1 MNARGGAVN
10 ARSGAVN
17 ARSGTVNAGSGP
29 VTSVQ
34 IGMEWQLELAGG
46 LNRLFRE
53 IVLRLP
59 GEGVAVRGLVAG
71 GPQVEAQSGGTVHAF
86 APATASF
93 WRRLHSARRAVRAML
108 RSLPSSTD
116 ASRLSSPLSSPRV
129 VLVSHFAPYGL
140 ALLGAARR
148 YPLVVYFHGPWSV
161 ESRDQGR
168 SWWSMRV
175 RHALERRVYHR
186 AERCI
191 VLSRAFARV
200 LEYDFGVAPER
211 ITVIPGG
218 VDAEHFAA
226 QPSRAASRTA
236 LGWSESAPTVLTV
249 RRLVRRTGVDR
260 LIAAV
265 PALRAR
271 VPAVQVM
278 IAGAGPE
285 RTALEAQARALG
297 VEGSVTFMGLVPE
310 AQLPLV
316 YRAAD
321 ISVVPSVALEGFGL
335 IVPESLAAGTP
346 VLVTPIGGLPETVE
360 GLPGALVL
368 RDASPSAIADGL
380 ADALTGARELPSAA
394 QCAAFAR
401 ERYDWSVIAKRV
413 AAVLVETAR

>member
-1 MNARGGAVN
+1 MNARGG
-10 ARSGAVN
+10 
-17 ARSGTVNAGSGP
+17 P
-29 VTSVQ
+29 VTSIQ
-34 IGMEWQLELAGG
+34 MGMEWQLEHAGG
-46 LNRLFRE
+46 LNRFFRE
-53 IVLRLP
+53 IALRLP
-59 GEGVAVRGLVAG
+59 GEGIDVRGLVAG
-71 GPQVEAQSGGTVHAF
+71 GPLVGAQSGGLVRAF
-86 APATASF
+86 APASAPI
-93 WRRLHSARRAVRAML
+93 WRRLRGARRAVREL
-108 RSLPSSTD
+108 LYSLSSRADAPSLSPPSSQ
-116 ASRLSSPLSSPRV
+116 SSPPRV
-129 VLVSHFAPYGL
+129 VLVSHFALYGL
-140 ALLGAARR
+140 ALLGTARR

-161 ESRDQGR
+161 ESRDEGR
-168 SWWSMRV
+168 SWISMRV
-175 RHALERRVYHR
+175 RQALERRVYHR

-200 LEYDFGVAPER
+200 LEYDFGVPPER

-226 QPSRAASRTA
+226 QPSRAASRIA

-271 VPAVQVM
+271 VPAVRVM

-285 RTALEAQARALG
+285 RAALEAQARALG
-297 VEGSVTFMGLVPE
+297 VEDAVRFLGLVPE
-310 AQLPLV
+310 AQLPLA

-346 VLVTPIGGLPETVE
+346 VLVTPIGGLPETVD

-368 RDASPSAIADGL
+368 RDASPGAIADGL
-380 ADALTGARELPSAA
+380 ADALTGACGLPSAA
-394 QCAAFAR
+394 QCMSFAR
-401 ERYDWSVIAKRV
+401 ERYDWSVVARRV
-413 AAVLVETAR
+413 AAVLAETAR